1 MMKIEYTKASVRV
14 EMDYFLSGSVLRG
27 TVKSEC
33 RETRTFF
40 KVESGAPKGRI
51 YPTTLIWDVNLISPR
66 GPYWIVPESS
76 GAGFIS
82 PWKMKKAMKAK
93 KCNGMKLK

>member
-1 MMKIEYTKASVRV
+1 MMKIEYQKASVRV

-40 KVESGAPKGRI
+40 KVESDAPKEKVLA
-51 YPTTLIWDVNLISPR
+51 LIRNAKQGCFAESMIQAP
-66 GPYWIVPESS
+66 VPLKSEVELNGESV
-76 GAGFIS
+76 A
-82 PWKMKKAMKAK
+82 
-93 KCNGMKLK
+93 L